1 MIKISLIRCV
11 DVLLEEKIITKV
23 KHKKLVEGIKSGN
36 KRAFYDTSKEL
47 QKLAQKAYRE
57 VE

>member
-1 MIKISLIRCV
+1 MVKESLIRCV

-23 KHKKLVEGIKSGN
+23 KRKKLVEGIKIGD
-36 KRAFYDTSKEL
+36 KKAFFDTSKEL

>member
-23 KHKKLVEGIKSGN
+23 KHKKLVEGIKNGD
-36 KRAFYDTSKEL
+36 KKAFFDTSKEL
-47 QKLAQKAYRE
+47 QKLALKAYRE
-57 VE
+57 MK